1 MKKQFSALAFV
12 ATFFL
17 LLYMKNVS
25 AQNNA
30 YKVVFDITS
39 SDSTDHQS
47 LIRWLTGISKSNP
60 NAQMEVVLYG
70 RSLPMVTTGKSGMA
84 DEVQQLAKN
93 KNIAFRVCEIAMK
106 KHQLSKS
113 DLLPGVETVP
123 DAIAEIVQR
132 QTEGWGY
139 IKAGR

>member
-1 MKKQFSALAFV
+1 MKKQFSVLIFV
-12 ATFFL
+12 TTLFVL
-17 LLYMKNVS
+17 LHTQNVT

-47 LIRWLTGISKSNP
+47 LIRWLNGISKSNP
-60 NAQMEVVLYG
+60 NAKMEVVFYG
-70 RSLPMVTTGKSGMA
+70 KSLPMVTIGKSA
-84 DEVQQLAKN
+84 VAEEVQKLAKN
-93 KNIAFRVCEIAMK
+93 KNISFRVCEMALK
-106 KHQLSKS
+106 RYQLTKS
-113 DLLPGVETVP
+113 DLLPGVEIVP
-123 DAIAEIVQR
+123 DGIAEIVQR

>member
-1 MKKQFSALAFV
+1 MKKKFSVLVFV
-12 ATFFL
+12 TTLFVL
-17 LLYMKNVS
+17 LNTQNVA

-47 LIRWLTGISKSNP
+47 LIRWLNGISKSNP
-60 NAQMEVVLYG
+60 NAKMEVVFYG
-70 RSLPMVTTGKSGMA
+70 KSLQMVTMEKSVVA
-84 DEVQQLAKN
+84 EEVQKLAKN
-93 KNIAFRVCEIAMK
+93 KNISFRVCEMALK
-106 KHQLSKS
+106 RYQLTKS
-113 DLLPGVETVP
+113 DLLPGVEIVP
-123 DAIAEIVQR
+123 DGIAEIVQR